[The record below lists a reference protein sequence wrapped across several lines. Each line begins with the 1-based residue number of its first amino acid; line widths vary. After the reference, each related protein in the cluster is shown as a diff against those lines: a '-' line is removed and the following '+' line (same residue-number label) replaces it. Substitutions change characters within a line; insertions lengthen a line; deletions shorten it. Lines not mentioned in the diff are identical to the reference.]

1 MGSPQSLNAHIAKAE
16 ANPLFVWF
24 TGATALLEGQAVC
37 YDFDYGTAAEYDA
50 KRTNRVELPS
60 ITNARWFAGVA
71 ARNYAAQANGQF
83 IEINAPGSTCNVLS
97 QASTTVGVGRLTF
110 ECGGTYAG
118 YFRYQGFE
126 GAGSCV
132 PLQTVDRSSTAG
144 KCLARLEV
152 GPQSGG
158 VEVVTLKAAGG
169 ATTCMVGGVTY
180 IVGASISADATFT
193 LADGTLSG
201 QRKAFSVITTAVTT
215 NNFVVTVTSGLK
227 GGIGAADGTGALA
240 SLTFNAL
247 AEEAVLEWA
256 GVASA
261 GGFWVPVMAIGVTLG

>member
-37 YDFDYGTAAEYDA
+37 YDYDYGTATAYDA

-83 IEINAPGSTCNVLS
+83 VEINAPGSTCNILS
-97 QASTTVGVGRLTF
+97 KASTTIGVGRLTF

-126 GAGSCV
+126 GAGSAV

-152 GPQSGG
+152 GSQSGG
-158 VEVVTLKAAGG
+158 VEVVTLAAAGG
-169 ATTCMVGGVTY
+169 ATVCMVGGVSY
-180 IVGASISADATFT
+180 IVGTSISADATFT

-215 NNFVVTVTSGLK
+215 NNFVVTVTSGIQ
-227 GGIGAADGTGALA
+227 GIANAVPTTALA
-240 SLTFNAL
+240 TITMNAL
-247 AEEAVLEWA
+247 AEETVLEWA

-261 GGFWVPVMAIGVTLG
+261 AGLWRVVFTAGSTLA